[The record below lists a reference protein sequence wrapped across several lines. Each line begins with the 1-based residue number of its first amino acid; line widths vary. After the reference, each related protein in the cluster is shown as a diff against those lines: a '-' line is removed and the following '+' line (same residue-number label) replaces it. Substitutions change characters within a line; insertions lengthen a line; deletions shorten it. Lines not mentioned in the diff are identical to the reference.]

1 MIMRLYTEEAL
12 AQHQPISLTPPQIHY
27 LRNVM
32 RAGPGDT
39 VILFNGRD
47 GEWAAQIDAL
57 SKGSGTLMP
66 QEKRRDQLPELGP
79 WLLFAPIKR
88 APLDFLVQKAVELGV
103 AGLQPVFTS
112 HTNSERINLDR
123 LTANAIEAAEQCER
137 LTVPEIRTPGKLTA
151 IFENWPTGR
160 HLMVCAEHGAAQGI
174 DHTLRSAA
182 ENEEW
187 AILIGPEG
195 GFAPSELD
203 QLRAMPFASLVSL
216 GPRILRAETAALAA
230 LTCWQ
235 AVLGD
240 WNNSRS

>member
-1 MIMRLYTEEAL
+1 MRLYTEEAL
-12 AQHQPISLTPPQIHY
+12 AQHQPISLTSPQIHY

-39 VILFNGRD
+39 VTLFNGRD
-47 GEWAAQIDAL
+47 GEWTAQIDTL
-57 SKGSGTLMP
+57 SKGSSTLIP
-66 QEKRRDQLPELGP
+66 QEKRRDQLPEPGP

-88 APLDFLVQKAVELGV
+88 APLDFLVQKAVELGA
-103 AGLQPVFTS
+103 AGLQPVFTD

-123 LTANAIEAAEQCER
+123 LTANVIEAAEQCER
-137 LTVPEIRTPGKLTA
+137 LTVPEIRAPEKLAA
-151 IFENWPTGR
+151 ILENWPADR
-160 HLMVCAEHGAAQGI
+160 HLLVCAEHGAAQGI
-174 DHTLRSAA
+174 DETLRTAPADGES
-182 ENEEW
+182 

-203 QLRAMPFASLVSL
+203 LLRRLPFASLVSL

-240 WNNSRS
+240 WRNSRS

>member
-1 MIMRLYTEEAL
+1 M
-12 AQHQPISLTPPQIHY
+12 QHLPISLTPPQIHY

-57 SKGSGTLMP
+57 SKGSGTLTP
-66 QEKRRDQLPELGP
+66 QKKHREQSSEPGP

-88 APLDFLVQKAVELGV
+88 APLDFLVQKAVELG
-103 AGLQPVFTS
+103 AACLLPVFTA

-137 LTVPEIRTPGKLTA
+137 LTVPEIRAPDKLDA
-151 IFENWPTGR
+151 ILQNWPTDR
-160 HLMVCAEHGAAQGI
+160 RLLVCAEHGNAQGI
-174 DHTLRSAA
+174 DETLRSATG
-182 ENEEW
+182 NEEW
-187 AILIGPEG
+187 GILIGPEG

-203 QLRAMPFASLVSL
+203 QLRALPFASLVSL

-240 WNNSRS
+240 WWNRCS